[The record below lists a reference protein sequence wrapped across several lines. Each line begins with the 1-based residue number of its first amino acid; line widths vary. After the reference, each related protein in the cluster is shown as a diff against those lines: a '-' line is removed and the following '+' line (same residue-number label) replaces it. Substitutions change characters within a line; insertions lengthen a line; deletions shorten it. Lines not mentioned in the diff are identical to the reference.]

1 MKKISL
7 GILAAVVLIV
17 GLSSCG
23 IIKIDREE
31 KQKLD
36 YTVVKEEDM
45 PREIQALIEERKEQ
59 EFQMAYQ
66 SGNELSLVKGYG
78 QQEGGGYSIQVEAL
92 SMTENALELKTK
104 LLGPSGEEDQ
114 SPEPSYPYIVIKME
128 YRDLPVRFQS

>member
-66 SGNELSLVKGYG
+66 SGNELYLVKGYG

-114 SPEPSYPYIVIKME
+114 SLEPSYPYIVIKME

>member
-66 SGNELSLVKGYG
+66 SGNELYLVQRVRAAGG
-78 QQEGGGYSIQVEAL
+78 RRLQHTGGGVV
-92 SMTENALELKTK
+92 
-104 LLGPSGEEDQ
+104 D
-114 SPEPSYPYIVIKME
+114 
-128 YRDLPVRFQS
+128 D

>member
-66 SGNELSLVKGYG
+66 SGNELYLVKGYG

-92 SMTENALELKTK
+92 SMTEM
-104 LLGPSGEEDQ
+104 P
-114 SPEPSYPYIVIKME
+114 
-128 YRDLPVRFQS
+128 

>member
-66 SGNELSLVKGYG
+66 SGNELYLVKGYG

-114 SPEPSYPYIVIKME
+114 SPEPS
-128 YRDLPVRFQS
+128 

>member
-66 SGNELSLVKGYG
+66 SGNELYLVKGYG

-104 LLGPSGEEDQ
+104 LLGPSGEKDQ

>member
-66 SGNELSLVKGYG
+66 SGNELYLVKGYG

-114 SPEPSYPYIVIKME
+114 PPEPSYPYIVIKME

>member
-59 EFQMAYQ
+59 EFQMA
-66 SGNELSLVKGYG
+66 
-78 QQEGGGYSIQVEAL
+78 
-92 SMTENALELKTK
+92 
-104 LLGPSGEEDQ
+104 
-114 SPEPSYPYIVIKME
+114 
-128 YRDLPVRFQS
+128 

>member
-1 MKKISL
+1 M
-7 GILAAVVLIV
+7 

-66 SGNELSLVKGYG
+66 SGNELVVGWF
-78 QQEGGGYSIQVEAL
+78 
-92 SMTENALELKTK
+92 
-104 LLGPSGEEDQ
+104 EDNIM
-114 SPEPSYPYIVIKME
+114 SV
-128 YRDLPVRFQS
+128 